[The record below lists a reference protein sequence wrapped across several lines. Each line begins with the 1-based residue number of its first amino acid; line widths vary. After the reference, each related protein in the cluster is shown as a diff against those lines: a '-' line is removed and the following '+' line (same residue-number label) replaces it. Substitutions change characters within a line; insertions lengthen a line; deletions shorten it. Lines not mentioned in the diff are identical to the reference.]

1 MDARFGASILAR
13 NATRQ
18 PLSVG
23 VPSMAIAGISMLH
36 PTTSTALASANP
48 WLADAMEVVDSE
60 HFDGVVQVLHRAKS
74 GMLRTQSGSFVVRP
88 VRDANADDYL
98 FGLDFVTRCDAPES
112 LVIDALELNFGD
124 TVFAL
129 DGSAVALDEG
139 ALRVIR
145 PTRLFSAGT
154 QIVDLPTGRATLK
167 LAYEGEF
174 HRTRIWGFSVDQLLV
189 EGFDDDDMDLS
200 IHVATIEYQE
210 SDFTSVVPCTVAFQG
225 FSPMGYIR
233 LTVYTDA
240 QERPELVRIH
250 RLIRFPHLRDRGELD
265 SDRVIELFRASNYL
279 DLRETEN
286 TEPTDAWCCPDF
298 AGDLS
303 IDTIYRAGDGALLG
317 HVSVTRAYSRTWLG
331 HQLATLKGH
340 PESFDCRISL
350 YNHFASTPGSID
362 GEDVYLLGYYD
373 RSKRW
378 HQLFFESFVD
388 WLADPREVAVVPFDR
403 YEPIELGMLG
413 MHGMHV
419 VPELEHGVDI
429 HRARAEELD
438 ELAALVRR
446 QMPPLARVAFDL
458 DADKL
463 DAAYLHP
470 EYEAQAVPRGREAF
484 AIREQGELVG
494 VALVEH
500 GSPHLSLFNLLNLAQ
515 LYFTDA
521 ASRSAK
527 AQAFRFVR
535 GHYAE
540 RGTMDPI
547 LVTTPGTNEHPGDAG
562 MRLAETMG
570 CIIWSGRSL
579 AQYQSY
585 VRYCFEKIDE
595 TALTIAKARA
605 PAY

>member
-1 MDARFGASILAR
+1 
-13 NATRQ
+13 
-18 PLSVG
+18 
-23 VPSMAIAGISMLH
+23 
-36 PTTSTALASANP
+36 
-48 WLADAMEVVDSE
+48 MEVVDSE

-74 GMLRTQSGSFVVRP
+74 GTLRTKSGSFVVRP
-88 VRDANADDYL
+88 VRDAISTNEYL
-98 FGLDFVTRCDAPES
+98 FGLDFVTHCEAPGALE
-112 LVIDALELNFGD
+112 IDALELNFGD

-129 DGSAVALDEG
+129 DGSAVAHDEG
-139 ALRVIR
+139 ALRVVR
-145 PTRLFSAGT
+145 PSRLFSAGT
-154 QIVDLPTGRATLK
+154 QIVDLPTGRASLRIR
-167 LAYEGEF
+167 YEGEL

-200 IHVATIEYQE
+200 IHVATLEYHE
-210 SDFTSVVPCTVAFQG
+210 ADFINEVPCTVAFQG

-233 LTVYTDA
+233 LHVYTTA
-240 QERPELVRIH
+240 RERPELVRIH
-250 RLIRFPHLRDRGELD
+250 RLIRFPNLRDRGELD
-265 SDRVIELFRASNYL
+265 PERVIELFRASHYL
-279 DLRETEN
+279 DLRDTET

-303 IDTIYRAGDGALLG
+303 IDTIYRARDGALLG

-350 YNHFASTPGSID
+350 YGHFASTPGSID
-362 GEDVYLLGYYD
+362 GKDVYLLGYYD

-388 WLADPREVAVVPFDR
+388 WLADPREVAIVPFDR
-403 YEPIELGMLG
+403 YEPVDPATPM
-413 MHGMHV
+413 V
-419 VPELEHGVDI
+419 VDIDPNPDRGIDI
-429 HRARAEELD
+429 HRAAPD
-438 ELAALVRR
+438 ELAALAELVCA
-446 QMPPLARVAFDL
+446 QMPPLAQAAFDL

-470 EYEAQAVPRGREAF
+470 EYEVQAVERGREAF
-484 AIREQGELVG
+484 AIHERGQLVG

-515 LYFTDA
+515 FYFTA
-521 ASRSAK
+521 SASRASK
-527 AQAFRFVR
+527 AHAFRFVR
-535 GHYAE
+535 QHYAE
-540 RGTMDPI
+540 RGILDPI
-547 LVTTPGTNEHPGDAG
+547 LVSTPGANEHPGDAR

-595 TALTIAKARA
+595 SALTTLP
-605 PAY
+605 PATCVIGATVLHPEPLA

>member
-1 MDARFGASILAR
+1 
-13 NATRQ
+13 
-18 PLSVG
+18 
-23 VPSMAIAGISMLH
+23 
-36 PTTSTALASANP
+36 
-48 WLADAMEVVDSE
+48 MEVVDSE

-74 GMLRTQSGSFVVRP
+74 GMLRTQSGSFAVRP
-88 VRDANADDYL
+88 VRDAAANDYL
-98 FGLDFVTRCDAPES
+98 FGLDFVTHCDAPES

-129 DGSAVALDEG
+129 DGSAVALDDG

-154 QIVDLPTGRATLK
+154 QIVDLPTGRATLRIR
-167 LAYEGEF
+167 YEGED

-200 IHVATIEYQE
+200 IHVATIEVQD
-210 SDFTSVVPCTVAFQG
+210 SDFTSSVPCTVAFQG
-225 FSPMGYIR
+225 FSPMGYVR
-233 LTVYTDA
+233 LTVYTNA

-250 RLIRFPHLRDRGELD
+250 RSIRFPHLRDRGELD
-265 SDRVIELFRASNYL
+265 SEQVIELFRASHYL

-286 TEPTDAWCCPDF
+286 AAPTDAWCCPDF

-303 IDTIYRAGDGALLG
+303 IDTIYRAEDGALLG

-340 PESFDCRISL
+340 PESFDCRIAL
-350 YNHFASTPGSID
+350 YSHFASTPGSID
-362 GEDVYLLGYYD
+362 GQDVYLLGYYD

-388 WLADPREVAVVPFDR
+388 WLADPREVAIVPFDR
-403 YEPIELGMLG
+403 YEPIELGHLVML
-413 MHGMHV
+413 
-419 VPELEHGVDI
+419 ELECGVDI
-429 HRARAEELD
+429 HRARPDELD
-438 ELAALVRR
+438 ELAALVHA
-446 QMPPLARVAFDL
+446 QMPLLARTAFDL
-458 DADKL
+458 EADKL
-463 DAAYLHP
+463 DAEYLHP

-484 AIREQGELVG
+484 AIREQGQLVG

-521 ASRSAK
+521 ASRTSK
-527 AQAFRFVR
+527 THAFRFVR
-535 GHYAE
+535 GHYAA

-547 LVTTPGTNEHPGDAG
+547 LVTMPGANDHPGDAG

-595 TALTIAKARA
+595 TALTVAK
-605 PAY
+605 

>member
-1 MDARFGASILAR
+1 MHHS
-13 NATRQ
+13 
-18 PLSVG
+18 S
-23 VPSMAIAGISMLH
+23 
-36 PTTSTALASANP
+36 STALASANP

-74 GMLRTQSGSFVVRP
+74 GMLRTKTGSYVVRP
-88 VRDANADDYL
+88 VRDTRTDYL

-112 LVIDALELNFGD
+112 LIIDALELNFGD

-129 DGSAVALDEG
+129 DGSAVALDDG

-154 QIVDLPTGRATLK
+154 RIVDLPTGRASLRIR
-167 LAYEGEF
+167 YEGED

-200 IHVATIEYQE
+200 IHVATIEYDE
-210 SDFTSVVPCTVAFQG
+210 GEFTSEVPCTVAFQG

-233 LTVYTDA
+233 LTVYTTA

-250 RLIRFPHLRDRGELD
+250 RLIRFPQLRDRGELD
-265 SDRVIELFRASNYL
+265 ADRVIELFRASHYL

-286 TEPTDAWCCPDF
+286 DEPTDAWCCPDF

-303 IDTIYRAGDGALLG
+303 IDTIYRAQDGALLG

-350 YNHFASTPGSID
+350 YGHFASAPGCID
-362 GEDVYLLGYYD
+362 GQDVYLLGYYD

-403 YEPIELGMLG
+403 YEPCDPDAPMPSRVDLAC
-413 MHGMHV
+413 
-419 VPELEHGVDI
+419 GVDI
-429 HRARAEELD
+429 HRAEPD
-438 ELAALVRR
+438 ELAELAELVRD
-446 QMPPLARVAFDL
+446 QMPALARVAFDL
-458 DADKL
+458 EADKL

-470 EYEAQAVPRGREAF
+470 EYEARAVPRGREAF
-484 AIREQGELVG
+484 AIRERGRLVG

-515 LYFTDA
+515 LYFTDD
-521 ASRSAK
+521 ASRMAK
-527 AQAFRFVR
+527 ALAFRFVR
-535 GHYAE
+535 QHYAD
-540 RGTMDPI
+540 RGTHDPI
-547 LVTTPGTNEHPGDAG
+547 LVSRPGANEHPGDAG

-595 TALTIAKARA
+595 TALTSAKG
-605 PAY
+605 